1 MCSFGCFSLHVRWGL
16 FSTKYSLLFL
26 CDFFE
31 YFITVQHL
39 KMIFSC
45 IFCCILLRDVSD
57 IVFRSWFMQLP
68 KMNPSL
74 CISSSMMVPEPWGR
88 MWGTGVSFVAG
99 YREVTY
105 FLHSDPLCISAQ
117 LWLTLHPHPMT
128 KSGNIQHKVPRGS
141 WVAIPHGGAILQ
153 LMASWAGRANC
164 FGECGSW

>member
-1 MCSFGCFSLHVRWGL
+1 MGVSPYTSGGVCLVPNIPYYSYVTFMNTSSVFS
-16 FSTKYSLLFL
+16 
-26 CDFFE
+26 
-31 YFITVQHL
+31 IL
-39 KMIFSC
+39 KWFFSC
-45 IFCCILLRDVSD
+45 IFCRILLRDVSD
-57 IVFRSWFMQLP
+57 IVFRSRFMQLP